1 MSALSSK
8 NILDKYE
15 YLTGEDLGC
24 TPNLFEK
31 AKFEFSPLG
40 MSLRKAFKKDEVKSV
55 AKSKSDFNYDSNHT
69 FCKFYKGY
77 DEFIEMS
84 LDSKYNRMKEFNK
97 LLIIFKRVKTEKKK
111 EAQLKKER
119 IMKNVD
125 ELYAKYYSAYKS
137 DYDTDYELNEA
148 KKKKFEDNQFKL
160 IDKTDK
166 DLKLDEETKDLKL
179 TPLPKFL
186 SSKIDFNEATKL
198 INDIRPDTNN
208 AKTSLG
214 DKKVFKDL
222 EKLINDIHNNKVKKE
237 GVPKRMK
244 KSISDS

>member
-1 MSALSSK
+1 MKIYRECTKKPFSFLTIDTTLPAGNPLRFRKKTCFTLIKLTVNDLIKILDDKIKSNQVQYDLRSEAAKMSALSSK

-111 EAQLKKER
+111 KHNSKR
-119 IMKNVD
+119 S
-125 ELYAKYYSAYKS
+125 EL
-137 DYDTDYELNEA
+137 
-148 KKKKFEDNQFKL
+148 
-160 IDKTDK
+160 
-166 DLKLDEETKDLKL
+166 
-179 TPLPKFL
+179 
-186 SSKIDFNEATKL
+186 
-198 INDIRPDTNN
+198 
-208 AKTSLG
+208 
-214 DKKVFKDL
+214 
-222 EKLINDIHNNKVKKE
+222 
-237 GVPKRMK
+237 
-244 KSISDS
+244 